1 MPTGCVTS
9 AGRLARPVTG
19 GIVVPVTGAGT
30 VVVAVPVTG
39 GIVVGVITGR
49 PH

>member
-1 MPTGCVTS
+1 MPTGGATVAFPVS
-9 AGRLARPVTG
+9 AGIV